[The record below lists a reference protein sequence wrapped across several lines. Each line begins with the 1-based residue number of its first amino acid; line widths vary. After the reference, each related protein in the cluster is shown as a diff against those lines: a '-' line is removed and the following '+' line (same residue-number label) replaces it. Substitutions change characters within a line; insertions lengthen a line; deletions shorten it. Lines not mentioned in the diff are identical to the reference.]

1 MGGIGP
7 VETAL
12 THDAVA
18 HCFLRDG
25 ARVELTPK
33 AYALLV
39 ALTRTPG
46 RLVSKQELLN
56 EVWPGVVVGEAVLKV
71 VVNEIRNALDDDAKS
86 PRFVATEHRRGYRFV
101 GRCAADGAAVDPSRS
116 APAGRAGALRFL
128 RERLERAELGE
139 RQVVFV
145 AGEAGIGKTTLLDAF
160 LATLPPGFAA
170 RVGRGECVET
180 YGAHEPYAPILEA
193 FARLARGPPRSEVV
207 ETLRRLAPTWLLQLP
222 ALTHGEGRAELV
234 RELFG
239 STRDRMVREAGDAID
254 ALAATTPLVLAFE
267 DLHWADAS
275 TLDLVG
281 ALARRGGAAKLLV
294 VATWRPIEAI
304 LAGTPVRALKETLLA
319 QRRGLELQLEVLD
332 ADGVAEHL
340 RARFPGAEVPDPVAR
355 RVHDACDGHPL
366 FMRHAV
372 DWLASSGRLL
382 VKDRRLELDV
392 AAEALQIDLPESL
405 NNLLTREVER
415 LSRDEVEALEVAS
428 VAGVDFSAATV
439 ACGLDHEVVATEA
452 LLERF
457 VRRGQY
463 LRSRGVMEWP
473 NGTISASYEFRHSL
487 YRDFLYRRVAAARR
501 VALHRVIGLRGEQV
515 FGARV
520 AEIAAPLAIHFEQGR
535 DPERAVRYLELLAR
549 LDARRCAH
557 ADSAAAL
564 TRALALVEGLPEND
578 RRRRTI
584 ELLLARGSARR
595 TAGGMAEAS
604 ADYEK
609 AARLAAESGDR
620 ALELRAQLL
629 IASATSWID
638 FARSCAAVAA
648 ARRLVP
654 GLADE
659 GTRVLARGV
668 LAYWDLLID
677 GDGSG
682 LEESSR
688 ALAQARAS
696 DDAGVEGEHAVRHA
710 FLLLAADR
718 AEEASALARRGR
730 ELCGAAD
737 NAFDPMVGAF
747 VEVFALLRSARRDR
761 FEELLGEARRHAEQ
775 NGHRTFALLFSML
788 SRWRDVEDGEDGAAD
803 VQLAAA
809 LEEARALKHVLSERL
824 ALALLARLAERRGDP
839 SRALQLDDELARGAR
854 ERHVLMQWITDLA
867 RQEKRTPA
875 RSRPASPAKRPR
887 AKRG

>member
-1 MGGIGP
+1 MRGTVP
-7 VETAL
+7 VEAAL

-18 HCFLRDG
+18 HCFLRMG
-25 ARVELTPK
+25 TRVELTPK

-101 GRCAADGAAVDPSRS
+101 GSCAAGGQAVDPLRS
-116 APAGRAGALRFL
+116 APAGRADALRFL
-128 RERLERAELGE
+128 RERLARAELGE

-145 AGEAGIGKTTLLDAF
+145 AGAAGIGKTTLLDAF
-160 LATLPPGFAA
+160 LATLPPGFAS

-193 FARLARGPPRSEVV
+193 FARLARGPQRNDVV
-207 ETLRRLAPTWLLQLP
+207 DTLRRLAPTWLLQLP

-294 VATWRPIEAI
+294 VATWRPIDAI

-319 QRRGLELQLEVLD
+319 QRRGQELRLEVLD

-340 RARFPGAEVPDPVAR
+340 RSRFPGVVVPDPVAR
-355 RVHDACDGHPL
+355 RVQEACDGHPL
-366 FMRHAV
+366 FMQHAV
-372 DWLASSGRLL
+372 DWLAANGRLL
-382 VKDRRLELDV
+382 VKEGRLEIE
-392 AAEALQIDLPESL
+392 AAVEPLRIDLPESL
-405 NNLLTREVER
+405 YNLLTREVER
-415 LSRDEVEALEVAS
+415 LTRDEVEALEVAS

-439 ACGLDHEVVATEA
+439 ACGLAREVVATEA
-452 LLERF
+452 LLERN

-473 NGTISASYEFRHSL
+473 DGTISASYEFRHSL
-487 YRDFLYRRVAAARR
+487 YRDFLYRRVPAARR
-501 VALHRVIGLRGEQV
+501 VALHRMIGLRGEQV
-515 FGARV
+515 FGARA
-520 AEIAAPLAIHFEQGR
+520 AEIAAPLAIHYELGR
-535 DPERAVRYLELLAR
+535 DPARAVRYLEILAR
-549 LDARRCAH
+549 TDARRCAH

-564 TRALALVEGLPEND
+564 TRALALVEGLPEAD
-578 RRRRTI
+578 RRRRSI
-584 ELLLARGSARR
+584 ELLLARGSTWR
-595 TAGGMAEAS
+595 TAGAMAEAS
-604 ADYEK
+604 ADYEE

-620 ALELRAQLL
+620 GLELRAQLL
-629 IASATSWID
+629 IASARSWID
-638 FARSCAAVAA
+638 FPRCRTAVAA
-648 ARRLVP
+648 ARRLLP
-654 GLADE
+654 ELADE
-659 GTRVLARGV
+659 ETRVLARGV

-677 GDGSG
+677 GDASG
-682 LEESSR
+682 VEDSSR
-688 ALAQARAS
+688 ALEQARAS
-696 DDAGVEGEHAVRHA
+696 GDAGVEGEHAVRHA

-718 AEEASALARRGR
+718 AEEAATLARRGR
-730 ELCGAAD
+730 ELCRAAD

-747 VEVFALLRSARRDR
+747 VEVLALLRSAQRDR
-761 FEELLGEARRHAEQ
+761 FDELLGEARRHAEQ
-775 NGHRTFALLFSML
+775 NGHRTFALLFTML
-788 SRWRDVEDGEDGAAD
+788 SNWRDVEDGELETAA
-803 VQLAAA
+803 VALPVALA
-809 LEEARALKHVLSERL
+809 EARALKHELSERL
-824 ALALLARLAERRGDP
+824 ALVLLARLAERRGDAP
-839 SRALQLDDELARGAR
+839 GAAALDDELARGAR
-854 ERHVLMQWITDLA
+854 ERHVLMQWIPDLA
-867 RQEKRTPA
+867 RQENGAPVRSRAGSTPK
-875 RSRPASPAKRPR
+875 RSRPKRS
-887 AKRG
+887 

>member
-7 VETAL
+7 VEAAL

-18 HCFLRDG
+18 HCFLREG
-25 ARVELTPK
+25 TRVELSPK

-39 ALTRTPG
+39 ALTRTPN
-46 RLVSKQELLN
+46 RLVTKQELLN

-71 VVNEIRNALDDDAKS
+71 VVNEIRNALDDDAKA

-101 GRCAADGAAVDPSRS
+101 GRCTAGGAAVDPSQS
-116 APAGRAGALRFL
+116 APAGRRDALRFL
-128 RERLERAELGE
+128 RERLARAELGE

-193 FARLARGPPRSEVV
+193 FARLARGPPRNEVV
-207 ETLRRLAPTWLLQLP
+207 DTLRRLAPTWLLQLP

-281 ALARRGGAAKLLV
+281 ALARREGAAKLLV

-319 QRRGLELQLEVLD
+319 QRRGMELQLEVLD

-340 RARFPGAEVPDPVAR
+340 RARFPGVEVPDRVAR

-372 DWLASSGRLL
+372 DWLAEHRRLC
-382 VKDRRLELDV
+382 VKDGRLELDA
-392 AAEALQIDLPESL
+392 AAESLQIDLPESL
-405 NNLLTREVER
+405 STLLTREVER
-415 LSRDEVEALEVAS
+415 LSRDEVEALEIAS

-439 ACGLDHEVVATEA
+439 ACGLDRAVVATEE

-473 NGTISASYEFRHSL
+473 DGTISASYEFRHSL

-515 FGARV
+515 FGARA

-535 DPERAVRYLELLAR
+535 DPARAVRYLELLAR
-549 LDARRCAH
+549 TDARRCAH

-564 TRALALVEGLPEND
+564 TRALALVEGLPEAD
-578 RRRRTI
+578 RRRRSI
-584 ELLLARGSARR
+584 ELLLARGSTWR
-595 TAGGMAEAS
+595 TAGEMAKAS
-604 ADYEK
+604 ADYEE
-609 AARLAAESGDR
+609 AARRAAESGDR
-620 ALELRAQLL
+620 GLELRAQLL
-629 IASATSWID
+629 IASAASWID
-638 FARSCAAVAA
+638 FERCKTAVAA
-648 ARRLVP
+648 ARRLLP

-659 GTRVLARGV
+659 ETRRLARGV

-682 LEESSR
+682 VEASAD
-688 ALAQARAS
+688 ALRQASAS
-696 DDAGVEGEHAVRHA
+696 GDAGLEGEHAVRHA

-718 AEEASALARRGR
+718 AEDAATLARRGR
-730 ELCGAAD
+730 ELCRAAD

-747 VEVFALLRSARRDR
+747 VEVLALLRSSQRDR
-761 FEELLGEARRHAEQ
+761 FDELLGEARRHAEQ
-775 NGHRTFALLFSML
+775 NGHRAFALLFSLL
-788 SRWRDVEDGEDGAAD
+788 SHWRDVEDGELERAA
-803 VQLAAA
+803 VSLPAA
-809 LEEARALKHVLSERL
+809 LEEARTLKHVLSERL
-824 ALALLARLAERRGDP
+824 ALTLLARLAERRGGP
-839 SRALQLDDELARGAR
+839 SRALPLDEELARGAR

-867 RQEKRTPA
+867 RQGKPPPA
-875 RSRPASPAKRPR
+875 RSRPGSGAKRSR
-887 AKRG
+887 SKRT